1 MLRLYTPGSSI
12 VFERDLLK
20 EIENDAG
27 KRLMGDEKVLTN
39 YNRPLKRC

>member
-1 MLRLYTPGSSI
+1 MLKLYAHGSSI

-27 KRLMGDEKVLTN
+27 KRLLGDEEVVKN
-39 YNRPLKRC
+39 YRRPLTRC